1 MFNGAMCSM
10 CLAGALVVAVP
21 VNLLVIPISSGV
33 GLHMI
38 VIVAL
43 PTIVMI
49 ALASNTVEV
58 SNTVEATIKGLHLLT
73 EDSVF
78 ALQKFNFGLLD
89 VESVH

>member
-43 PTIVMI
+43 QTIALQTIVMI
-49 ALASNTVEV
+49 ALV
-58 SNTVEATIKGLHLLT
+58 SNTVEATVEGLQVLSQ
-73 EDSVF
+73 DSIF
-78 ALQKFNFGLLD
+78 IRQKINF
-89 VESVH
+89 